1 MKNSEKK
8 LGASLWVL
16 GMMISGNVLAQ
27 TCVVPPTCEELGYD
41 KVASDCGSLAKLKCP
56 FDDSK
61 YFCTAY
67 TDMNGKKIAEI
78 GDYVYTDAISAE
90 PISGRIPVGIVYDLS
105 GKMMSLAQFSGD
117 QTSKCASYATDGV
130 AGWSLPALED
140 MGLIKSNITKIN
152 SQLAKIPNIDQIK
165 TNTAG
170 RYEASRLWKTTEKA
184 ACMIADQALTADSDP
199 GCDRDYENFSTR
211 LTEQHVLCI
220 RTFSSDGAG
229 KDPIVKPTAYAVGD
243 VYTDE
248 KGTALGTVFEVEAG
262 GQHGKILTR
271 TSRSGTQNQ
280 AIEYCDSLNAST
292 GLIWGL
298 PTWDQMVSVCSKE
311 ISGYSTSSTYWTA
324 DGNKGHIYNSSYT
337 RPTAC
342 SDKDNFKLSPD
353 ENYSYFCAAAF

>member
-78 GDYVYTDAISAE
+78 GDFVYTDAISAE

-105 GKMMSLAQFSGD
+105 GKMMSLAQFSGSD
-117 QTSKCASYATDGV
+117 ASPCTNYSPDGV
-130 AGWSLPALED
+130 SGWSLPAIED
-140 MGLIKSNITKIN
+140 MALIKANVTKIN
-152 SQLAKIPNIDQIK
+152 SQLAKVANTEQIK
-165 TNTAG
+165 TNEGGYTG
-170 RYEASRLWKTTEKA
+170 SDRRWKTTGEH
-184 ACMIADQALTADSDP
+184 ACMIANMAITQAHTY
-199 GCDRDYENFSTR
+199 GCNGSPS
-211 LTEQHVLCI
+211 HALCI

-229 KDPIVKPTAYAVGD
+229 KDPIVKPTTYAVGD

-298 PTWDQMVSVCSKE
+298 PTWDQMVSVCNKE

-353 ENYSYFCAAAF
+353 ESYSYFCAAAF

>member
-27 TCVVPPTCEELGYD
+27 SCVFPPTCEELGYD

-170 RYEASRLWKTTEKA
+170 NYETSRLWKTTEKA
-184 ACMIADQALTADSDP
+184 ACMIADQALTANSVS

-229 KDPIVKPTAYAVGD
+229 ANSIPEVNLSLGDDYKDDT
-243 VYTDE
+243 
-248 KGTALGTVFEVEAG
+248 GTIIGTVIAVNGDKGVIVNRAVRYGTRDEAISYCEQLKTGGLTWFLPSFEQMV
-262 GQHGKILTR
+262 KV
-271 TSRSGTQNQ
+271 
-280 AIEYCDSLNAST
+280 CDVNASGFNRFVHTATDYPGYWVSDT
-292 GLIWGL
+292 GYY
-298 PTWDQMVSVCSKE
+298 TVYEYTKCSE
-311 ISGYSTSSTYWTA
+311 AYNNSGITGS
-324 DGNKGHIYNSSYT
+324 K
-337 RPTAC
+337 
-342 SDKDNFKLSPD
+342 
-353 ENYSYFCAAAF
+353 SYFCAAAF